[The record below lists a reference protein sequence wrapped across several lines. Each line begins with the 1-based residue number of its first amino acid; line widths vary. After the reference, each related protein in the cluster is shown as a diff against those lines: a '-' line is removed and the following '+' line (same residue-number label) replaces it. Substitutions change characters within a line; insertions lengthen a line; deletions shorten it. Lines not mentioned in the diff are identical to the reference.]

1 MEAKKILKTKNW
13 HKANRA
19 MRIELSLAGLDEEEA
34 RHELYAAWVGKHS
47 ASEMTTQELRAIA
60 EGLKSLRS
68 SESEISR
75 ARKRV
80 IAAVREFL
88 EKNDSKY
95 ALMSEQERI
104 ERVKA
109 VACRASKTE
118 DFNRISMTKLRA
130 VYNTFLQLNKVMN
143 QSAKVLRE
151 IMQ

>member
-1 MEAKKILKTKNW
+1 MEAKKIVKTKNW

-19 MRIELSLAGLDEEEA
+19 MRIELSLAGFDDEDA
-34 RHELYAAWVGKHS
+34 RRELYAAWVGKHS
-47 ASEMTTQELRAIA
+47 ASEMTTQELRTIA
-60 EGLKSLRS
+60 EGLRSMRS

-88 EKNDSKY
+88 ENNDSKY
-95 ALMSEQERI
+95 ALMSEQEKI

-109 VACRASKTE
+109 VACRASQTYS
-118 DFNRISMTKLRA
+118 FNHISMTKLRA

-143 QSAKVLRE
+143 QSAKVLSE